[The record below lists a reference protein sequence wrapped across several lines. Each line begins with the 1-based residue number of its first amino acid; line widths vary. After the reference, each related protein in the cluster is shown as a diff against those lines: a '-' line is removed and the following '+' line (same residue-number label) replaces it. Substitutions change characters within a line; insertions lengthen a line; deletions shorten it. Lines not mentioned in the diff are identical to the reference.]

1 MNIENFPTSEAAK
14 RMMGYIT
21 GNGFYDRSYVG
32 KWIFQVM
39 GIEMDE
45 ARRIIEDELPYQAF
59 PETATWGLRYHEEK
73 FGLPIRENLNP
84 EERRKLILDRRDT
97 KAPITPW
104 RLEKMV
110 NSVLGCDVKVVDIH
124 EPDNKIT
131 HPNTFVVYLEGEGE
145 FSLQKGIDKIND
157 AMQSHTS
164 YELHVRLAVF
174 VLVEDIL
181 FNRMTVRLP
190 ITWWGATW
198 DGEYPFD
205 GSIYFN
211 ARQPPY
217 FFMTVPLEVPNIIKI
232 DNLRISHRVTK
243 ISEYGDLLMKIVH
256 RIPIT
261 WWGATWDGEY
271 PFDGSIYFN
280 ARQPPYFFMTVPLE
294 VPNIIK
300 IDNLRISHRVTKISE
315 YGDLLMKIVHRIPI
329 TWWGASFDGRY
340 LFDGEAL
347 LNAVRP
353 PDFRTVTYHFDTD
366 HAEEVL
372 FEYAKISAV
381 EIKNENKYKVRDVH
395 RASFLWPDYVIT
407 FDGELS
413 FDGKDTFSQDSP
425 PKVIAITH
433 RMDAEIGEDFGV
445 SLYVPS
451 KASLFDGVF
460 SFDGTNDFNSGR
472 EDL

>member
-73 FGLPIRENLNP
+73 FGLPIRENLSP

-131 HPNTFVVYLEGEGE
+131 HPNTFVVYLEGEGA

-157 AMQSHTS
+157 AKQSHTS

-174 VLVEDIL
+174 VLVENIL

-198 DGEYPFD
+198 DGEYLFD

-211 ARQPPY
+211 ARQPP
-217 FFMTVPLEVPNIIKI
+217 FFRMAIPFEIPNTIKVE
-232 DNLRISHRVTK
+232 NLRIVHRVVK
-243 ISEYGDLLMKIVH
+243 ISDYGDLLVKM
-256 RIPIT
+256 
-261 WWGATWDGEY
+261 
-271 PFDGSIYFN
+271 
-280 ARQPPYFFMTVPLE
+280 
-294 VPNIIK
+294 
-300 IDNLRISHRVTKISE
+300 
-315 YGDLLMKIVHRIPI
+315 VHRIPI

-353 PDFRTVTYHFDTD
+353 PDFRAVTYNLDAD
-366 HAEEVL
+366 HAEGVL
-372 FEYAKISAV
+372 FEHTKISAV
-381 EIKNENKYKVRDVH
+381 EIKNENECKIRDVH
-395 RASFLWPDYVIT
+395 RASFLWTDYVIT

-413 FDGKDTFSQDSP
+413 FDGDETFSQESP
-425 PKVIAITH
+425 PKIVSITH
-433 RMDAEIGEDFGV
+433 RMDAENVEDFGV
-445 SLYVPS
+445 VLYIPS
-451 KASLFDGVF
+451 KAAHFNGALN
-460 SFDGTNDFNSGR
+460 FDGTNDFNSGR

>member
-73 FGLPIRENLNP
+73 FGLPIRENLSP

-97 KAPITPW
+97 KAPIIPW
-104 RLEKMV
+104 RLEKMM

-131 HPNTFVVYLEGEGE
+131 HPNTFVVYLEGEGA

-157 AMQSHTS
+157 AKQSHTS

-174 VLVEDIL
+174 VLVENIL

-198 DGEYPFD
+198 DGEHLFD

-211 ARQPPY
+211 ARQPP
-217 FFMTVPLEVPNIIKI
+217 FFRMAVPFEIPNIIKVE
-232 DNLRISHRVTK
+232 NLRIVHRVVK
-243 ISEYGDLLMKIVH
+243 ISDYGDLLVKM
-256 RIPIT
+256 
-261 WWGATWDGEY
+261 
-271 PFDGSIYFN
+271 
-280 ARQPPYFFMTVPLE
+280 
-294 VPNIIK
+294 
-300 IDNLRISHRVTKISE
+300 
-315 YGDLLMKIVHRIPI
+315 VHRIPI

-353 PDFRTVTYHFDTD
+353 PDFRAVTYNLDAD
-366 HAEEVL
+366 HAEGVL
-372 FEYAKISAV
+372 FEHTKISAV
-381 EIKNENKYKVRDVH
+381 EIKNENECKIRDVH
-395 RASFLWPDYVIT
+395 RASFLWTDYVIT

-413 FDGKDTFSQDSP
+413 FDGDETFSQESP
-425 PKVIAITH
+425 PKIVSITH
-433 RMDAEIGEDFGV
+433 RMDAENVEDFGV
-445 SLYVPS
+445 VLYIPS
-451 KASLFDGVF
+451 KAARFNGVLN
-460 SFDGTNDFNSGR
+460 FDGTNNFNSGR

>member
-73 FGLPIRENLNP
+73 FGLPIRENLSP

-157 AMQSHTS
+157 AKQSHTS

-198 DGEYPFD
+198 DGEHLFD

-211 ARQPPY
+211 ARQPP
-217 FFMTVPLEVPNIIKI
+217 FFRMAVPFEIPNIIKVE
-232 DNLRISHRVTK
+232 NLRIVHRVVK
-243 ISEYGDLLMKIVH
+243 ISDYGDLLVKM
-256 RIPIT
+256 
-261 WWGATWDGEY
+261 
-271 PFDGSIYFN
+271 
-280 ARQPPYFFMTVPLE
+280 
-294 VPNIIK
+294 
-300 IDNLRISHRVTKISE
+300 
-315 YGDLLMKIVHRIPI
+315 VHRIPI

-353 PDFRTVTYHFDTD
+353 PDFRAVTYNLDAD
-366 HAEEVL
+366 HAEGVL
-372 FEYAKISAV
+372 FEHTKISAV
-381 EIKNENKYKVRDVH
+381 EIKNENECKIRDVH
-395 RASFLWPDYVIT
+395 RASFLWTDYVIT

-413 FDGKDTFSQDSP
+413 FDGDETFSQESP
-425 PKVIAITH
+425 PKIVSITH
-433 RMDAEIGEDFGV
+433 RMDAENVEDFGV
-445 SLYVPS
+445 VLYIPS
-451 KASLFDGVF
+451 KAARFNGVLN
-460 SFDGTNDFNSGR
+460 FDGTNNFNSGR

>member
-73 FGLPIRENLNP
+73 FGLPIRENLSP

-104 RLEKMV
+104 RLEKMM

-131 HPNTFVVYLEGEGE
+131 HPNTFVVYLEGEGA

-157 AMQSHTS
+157 AKQSHTS

-174 VLVEDIL
+174 VLVENIL

-198 DGEYPFD
+198 DGEHLFD

-211 ARQPPY
+211 ARQPP
-217 FFMTVPLEVPNIIKI
+217 FFRMAVPFEIPNIIKVE
-232 DNLRISHRVTK
+232 NLRIVHRVVK
-243 ISEYGDLLMKIVH
+243 ISDYGDLLVKM
-256 RIPIT
+256 
-261 WWGATWDGEY
+261 
-271 PFDGSIYFN
+271 
-280 ARQPPYFFMTVPLE
+280 
-294 VPNIIK
+294 
-300 IDNLRISHRVTKISE
+300 
-315 YGDLLMKIVHRIPI
+315 VHRIPI

-353 PDFRTVTYHFDTD
+353 PDFRAVTYNLDAD
-366 HAEEVL
+366 HAEGVL
-372 FEYAKISAV
+372 FEHTKISAV
-381 EIKNENKYKVRDVH
+381 EIKNENECKIRDVH
-395 RASFLWPDYVIT
+395 RASFLWTDYVIT

-413 FDGKDTFSQDSP
+413 FDGDETFSQESP
-425 PKVIAITH
+425 PKIVSITH

>member
-73 FGLPIRENLNP
+73 FGLPIRENLSP

-104 RLEKMV
+104 RLEKMM

-131 HPNTFVVYLEGEGE
+131 HPNTFVVYLEGEGA

-157 AMQSHTS
+157 AKQSHTS

-174 VLVEDIL
+174 VLVENIL

-198 DGEYPFD
+198 DGEYLFD

-211 ARQPPY
+211 ARQPP
-217 FFMTVPLEVPNIIKI
+217 FFRMAIPFEIPNIIKVE
-232 DNLRISHRVTK
+232 NLRIVHRVVK
-243 ISEYGDLLMKIVH
+243 ISDYGDLLVKM
-256 RIPIT
+256 
-261 WWGATWDGEY
+261 
-271 PFDGSIYFN
+271 
-280 ARQPPYFFMTVPLE
+280 
-294 VPNIIK
+294 
-300 IDNLRISHRVTKISE
+300 
-315 YGDLLMKIVHRIPI
+315 VHRIPI

-353 PDFRTVTYHFDTD
+353 PDFRAVTYNLDAD
-366 HAEEVL
+366 HAEGVL
-372 FEYAKISAV
+372 FEHTKISTV
-381 EIKNENKYKVRDVH
+381 EIKNENECKIRDVH
-395 RASFLWPDYVIT
+395 RASFLWTDYVIT

-413 FDGKDTFSQDSP
+413 FDGDETFSQESP
-425 PKVIAITH
+425 PKIVSITH
-433 RMDAEIGEDFGV
+433 RMDAENVEDFGV
-445 SLYVPS
+445 VLYIPS
-451 KASLFDGVF
+451 KAARFNGVLN
-460 SFDGTNDFNSGR
+460 FDGTNDFNSGR

>member
-73 FGLPIRENLNP
+73 FGLPIRENLSP

-157 AMQSHTS
+157 AKQSHTS

-174 VLVEDIL
+174 VMVENIL
-181 FNRMTVRLP
+181 FNQMTVRLP

-211 ARQPPY
+211 ARQPP
-217 FFMTVPLEVPNIIKI
+217 FFRMAIPFEIPNVIKVE
-232 DNLRISHRVTK
+232 NLWIVHRVVK
-243 ISEYGDLLMKIVH
+243 ISDYGDLLVKM
-256 RIPIT
+256 
-261 WWGATWDGEY
+261 
-271 PFDGSIYFN
+271 
-280 ARQPPYFFMTVPLE
+280 
-294 VPNIIK
+294 
-300 IDNLRISHRVTKISE
+300 
-315 YGDLLMKIVHRIPI
+315 VHRIPI

-353 PDFRTVTYHFDTD
+353 PDFRAVTYNLDAD
-366 HAEEVL
+366 HAEGVL
-372 FEYAKISAV
+372 FEHTKISAV
-381 EIKNENKYKVRDVH
+381 EIKNENECKIRDVH
-395 RASFLWPDYVIT
+395 RASFLWTDYVIT

-413 FDGKDTFSQDSP
+413 FDGDETFSQESP
-425 PKVIAITH
+425 PKIVSITH
-433 RMDAEIGEDFGV
+433 RMDAENVEDFGV
-445 SLYVPS
+445 VLYIPS
-451 KASLFDGVF
+451 KAAHFNGALN
-460 SFDGTNDFNSGR
+460 FDGTNDFNSGR

>member
-73 FGLPIRENLNP
+73 FGLPIRENLSP

-131 HPNTFVVYLEGEGE
+131 HPNTFVVYLEGEGA

-157 AMQSHTS
+157 AKQSHTS

-174 VLVEDIL
+174 VLVENIL

-198 DGEYPFD
+198 DGEYLFD
-205 GSIYFN
+205 GSIYCN
-211 ARQPPY
+211 ARQPP
-217 FFMTVPLEVPNIIKI
+217 FFRMAIPFEIPNIIKVE
-232 DNLRISHRVTK
+232 NLRIVHRVVK
-243 ISEYGDLLMKIVH
+243 ISDYGDLLVKM
-256 RIPIT
+256 
-261 WWGATWDGEY
+261 
-271 PFDGSIYFN
+271 
-280 ARQPPYFFMTVPLE
+280 
-294 VPNIIK
+294 
-300 IDNLRISHRVTKISE
+300 
-315 YGDLLMKIVHRIPI
+315 VHRIPI

-340 LFDGEAL
+340 LFNGEAL

-353 PDFRTVTYHFDTD
+353 PDFRAVTYNLDAD
-366 HAEEVL
+366 HAEGVL
-372 FEYAKISAV
+372 FEHTKISAV
-381 EIKNENKYKVRDVH
+381 EIKNENECKIRDVH
-395 RASFLWPDYVIT
+395 RASFLWTDYVIT

-413 FDGKDTFSQDSP
+413 FDGDETFSQESP
-425 PKVIAITH
+425 PKIVSITH
-433 RMDAEIGEDFGV
+433 RMDAENVEDFGV
-445 SLYVPS
+445 VLYIPS
-451 KASLFDGVF
+451 KAARFNGVLN
-460 SFDGTNDFNSGR
+460 FDGTNDFNSGR

>member
-73 FGLPIRENLNP
+73 FGLPIRENLSP

-157 AMQSHTS
+157 AKQSHTS

-232 DNLRISHRVTK
+232 DNLR
-243 ISEYGDLLMKIVH
+243 M
-256 RIPIT
+256 
-261 WWGATWDGEY
+261 
-271 PFDGSIYFN
+271 
-280 ARQPPYFFMTVPLE
+280 
-294 VPNIIK
+294 
-300 IDNLRISHRVTKISE
+300 SHRVTKISE

>member
-73 FGLPIRENLNP
+73 FGLPIRENLSP

-104 RLEKMV
+104 RLEKMM

-131 HPNTFVVYLEGEGE
+131 HPNTFVVYLEGEGA

-157 AMQSHTS
+157 AKQSHTS

-174 VLVEDIL
+174 VLVENIL

-190 ITWWGATW
+190 ITWWGAKW
-198 DGEYPFD
+198 DGEHLFD

-211 ARQPPY
+211 ARQPP
-217 FFMTVPLEVPNIIKI
+217 FFRMAVPFEIPNIIKVE
-232 DNLRISHRVTK
+232 NLRIVHRVVK
-243 ISEYGDLLMKIVH
+243 ISDYGDLLVKM
-256 RIPIT
+256 
-261 WWGATWDGEY
+261 
-271 PFDGSIYFN
+271 
-280 ARQPPYFFMTVPLE
+280 
-294 VPNIIK
+294 
-300 IDNLRISHRVTKISE
+300 
-315 YGDLLMKIVHRIPI
+315 VHRIPI

-353 PDFRTVTYHFDTD
+353 PDFRAVTYNLDAD
-366 HAEEVL
+366 HAEGVL
-372 FEYAKISAV
+372 FEHTKISAV
-381 EIKNENKYKVRDVH
+381 EIKNENECKIRDVH
-395 RASFLWPDYVIT
+395 RASFLWTDYVIT

-413 FDGKDTFSQDSP
+413 FDGDETFSQESP
-425 PKVIAITH
+425 PKIVSITH
-433 RMDAEIGEDFGV
+433 RMDAENVEDFGV
-445 SLYVPS
+445 VLYIPS
-451 KASLFDGVF
+451 KAARFNGVLN
-460 SFDGTNDFNSGR
+460 FDGTNNFNSGR

>member
-73 FGLPIRENLNP
+73 FGLPIRDNLSV
-84 EERRKLILDRRDT
+84 EERRRLILERRDT
-97 KAPITPW
+97 KAPISPW
-104 RLEKMV
+104 RMEKIV
-110 NSVLGCDVKVVDIH
+110 NGVLGCDVKVVDIH
-124 EPDNKIT
+124 EPRNKIS
-131 HPNTFVVYLEGEGE
+131 HPNTFVVYLEGEGA

-157 AMQSHTS
+157 AKQSHTS

-174 VLVEDIL
+174 VLVENIL

-198 DGEYPFD
+198 DGEYLFD
-205 GSIYFN
+205 ESIYFN

-217 FFMTVPLEVPNIIKI
+217 FYMTVPFQVLNVIKI
-232 DNLRISHRVTK
+232 ENLRISHRVPK
-243 ISEYGDLLMKIVH
+243 ISEYGDLLVKM
-256 RIPIT
+256 
-261 WWGATWDGEY
+261 
-271 PFDGSIYFN
+271 
-280 ARQPPYFFMTVPLE
+280 
-294 VPNIIK
+294 
-300 IDNLRISHRVTKISE
+300 
-315 YGDLLMKIVHRIPI
+315 VHRIPI

-340 LFDGEAL
+340 HFDGETL

-353 PDFRTVTYHFDTD
+353 PDFRTVTYNLDAD
-366 HAEEVL
+366 HAESVL
-372 FEYAKISAV
+372 FEHAKISSV
-381 EIKNENKYKVRDVH
+381 EIENENECKIRDVH
-395 RASFLWPDYVIT
+395 RASFLWTDYVIT

-413 FDGKDTFSQDSP
+413 FDGNETFSQESP
-425 PKVIAITH
+425 PKIASIAH
-433 RMDAEIGEDFGV
+433 RMHAENVEDFGV
-445 SLYVPS
+445 VLYIPS
-451 KASLFDGVF
+451 KAANFNGALN
-460 SFDGTNDFNSGR
+460 FDGTNDFNSGR

>member
-73 FGLPIRENLNP
+73 FGLPIRENLSP

-104 RLEKMV
+104 RLEKMM

-131 HPNTFVVYLEGEGE
+131 HPNTFVVYLEGEGA

-157 AMQSHTS
+157 AKQSHTS

-174 VLVEDIL
+174 VLVENIL

-198 DGEYPFD
+198 DGEYLFD

-211 ARQPPY
+211 ARQPP
-217 FFMTVPLEVPNIIKI
+217 FFRMAVPFEIPNIIKVE
-232 DNLRISHRVTK
+232 NLRIVHRVVK
-243 ISEYGDLLMKIVH
+243 ISDYGDLLVKM
-256 RIPIT
+256 
-261 WWGATWDGEY
+261 
-271 PFDGSIYFN
+271 
-280 ARQPPYFFMTVPLE
+280 
-294 VPNIIK
+294 
-300 IDNLRISHRVTKISE
+300 
-315 YGDLLMKIVHRIPI
+315 VHRIPI

-353 PDFRTVTYHFDTD
+353 PDFRAVTYNLDAD
-366 HAEEVL
+366 HAEGVL
-372 FEYAKISAV
+372 FEHTKISAV
-381 EIKNENKYKVRDVH
+381 EIKNENECKIRDVH
-395 RASFLWPDYVIT
+395 RASFLWTDYVIT

-413 FDGKDTFSQDSP
+413 FDGDETFSQESP
-425 PKVIAITH
+425 PKIVSITH
-433 RMDAEIGEDFGV
+433 RMDAENVEDFGV
-445 SLYVPS
+445 VLYIPS
-451 KASLFDGVF
+451 KAARFNGVLN
-460 SFDGTNDFNSGR
+460 FDGTNNFNSGR

>member
-45 ARRIIEDELPYQAF
+45 TRRIIEDELPYQAF

-73 FGLPIRENLNP
+73 FGLPIRENLSP

-131 HPNTFVVYLEGEGE
+131 HPNTFVVYLEGEGA

-157 AMQSHTS
+157 AKQSHTS

-174 VLVEDIL
+174 VLVENIL

-198 DGEYPFD
+198 DGEYLFD

-211 ARQPPY
+211 ARQPP
-217 FFMTVPLEVPNIIKI
+217 FFRMAIPFEIPNIIKVE
-232 DNLRISHRVTK
+232 NLRIVHRVVK
-243 ISEYGDLLMKIVH
+243 ISDYGDLLVKM
-256 RIPIT
+256 
-261 WWGATWDGEY
+261 
-271 PFDGSIYFN
+271 
-280 ARQPPYFFMTVPLE
+280 
-294 VPNIIK
+294 
-300 IDNLRISHRVTKISE
+300 
-315 YGDLLMKIVHRIPI
+315 VHRIPI

-353 PDFRTVTYHFDTD
+353 PDFRAVTYNLDAD
-366 HAEEVL
+366 HAEGVL
-372 FEYAKISAV
+372 FEHTKISAV
-381 EIKNENKYKVRDVH
+381 EIKNENECKIRDVH
-395 RASFLWPDYVIT
+395 RASFLWTDYVIT

-413 FDGKDTFSQDSP
+413 FDGDETFLQESP
-425 PKVIAITH
+425 PKIVSITH
-433 RMDAEIGEDFGV
+433 RMDAENVEDFSV
-445 SLYVPS
+445 VLYIPS
-451 KASLFDGVF
+451 KAARFNGVLN
-460 SFDGTNDFNSGR
+460 FDGTNDFNSGR

>member
-73 FGLPIRENLNP
+73 FGLPIRENLSP

-104 RLEKMV
+104 RLEKMM
-110 NSVLGCDVKVVDIH
+110 NSVLGCHVKVVDIH

-131 HPNTFVVYLEGEGE
+131 HPNTFVVYLEGEGA

-157 AMQSHTS
+157 AKQSHTS

-174 VLVEDIL
+174 VLVENIL

-198 DGEYPFD
+198 DGEYLFD

-211 ARQPPY
+211 ARQPP
-217 FFMTVPLEVPNIIKI
+217 FFRMAIPFEIPNIIKVE
-232 DNLRISHRVTK
+232 NLRIVHRVVK
-243 ISEYGDLLMKIVH
+243 ISDYGDLLVKM
-256 RIPIT
+256 
-261 WWGATWDGEY
+261 
-271 PFDGSIYFN
+271 
-280 ARQPPYFFMTVPLE
+280 
-294 VPNIIK
+294 
-300 IDNLRISHRVTKISE
+300 
-315 YGDLLMKIVHRIPI
+315 VHRIPI

-353 PDFRTVTYHFDTD
+353 PDFRAVTYNLDAD
-366 HAEEVL
+366 HAEGVL
-372 FEYAKISAV
+372 FEHTKISAV
-381 EIKNENKYKVRDVH
+381 EIKNENECKIRDVH
-395 RASFLWPDYVIT
+395 RASFLWTDYVIT

-413 FDGKDTFSQDSP
+413 FDGDETFSQESP
-425 PKVIAITH
+425 PKIVSITH
-433 RMDAEIGEDFGV
+433 RMDAENVEDFGV
-445 SLYVPS
+445 VLYIPS
-451 KASLFDGVF
+451 KAARFNGVLN
-460 SFDGTNDFNSGR
+460 FDGTNNFNSGR

>member
-73 FGLPIRENLNP
+73 FGLPIRENLSP

-131 HPNTFVVYLEGEGE
+131 HPNTFVVYLEGEGA

-157 AMQSHTS
+157 AKQSHTS

-174 VLVEDIL
+174 VLVENIL

-190 ITWWGATW
+190 ITWWGATC
-198 DGEYPFD
+198 DGEYLFD

-211 ARQPPY
+211 ARQPP
-217 FFMTVPLEVPNIIKI
+217 FFRMAIPFEIPNIIKVE
-232 DNLRISHRVTK
+232 NLRIVHRVVK
-243 ISEYGDLLMKIVH
+243 ISDYGDLLVKM
-256 RIPIT
+256 
-261 WWGATWDGEY
+261 
-271 PFDGSIYFN
+271 
-280 ARQPPYFFMTVPLE
+280 
-294 VPNIIK
+294 
-300 IDNLRISHRVTKISE
+300 
-315 YGDLLMKIVHRIPI
+315 VHRIPI

-353 PDFRTVTYHFDTD
+353 PDFRAVTYNLDAD
-366 HAEEVL
+366 HAEGVL
-372 FEYAKISAV
+372 FEHTKISAV
-381 EIKNENKYKVRDVH
+381 EIKNENECKIRDVH
-395 RASFLWPDYVIT
+395 RASFLWTDYVIT

-413 FDGKDTFSQDSP
+413 FDGDETFSQESP
-425 PKVIAITH
+425 PKIVSITH
-433 RMDAEIGEDFGV
+433 RMDAENVEDFGV
-445 SLYVPS
+445 VLYIPS
-451 KASLFDGVF
+451 KAARFNGVLN
-460 SFDGTNDFNSGR
+460 FDGTNDFNSGR

>member
-73 FGLPIRENLNP
+73 FGLPIRENLSP

-104 RLEKMV
+104 RLEKMM

-131 HPNTFVVYLEGEGE
+131 HPNTFVVYLEGEGA

-157 AMQSHTS
+157 AKQSHTS

-174 VLVEDIL
+174 VLVENIL
-181 FNRMTVRLP
+181 FNRMTVRL
-190 ITWWGATW
+190 
-198 DGEYPFD
+198 
-205 GSIYFN
+205 
-211 ARQPPY
+211 Q
-217 FFMTVPLEVPNIIKI
+217 
-232 DNLRISHRVTK
+232 
-243 ISEYGDLLMKIVH
+243 
-256 RIPIT
+256 
-261 WWGATWDGEY
+261 
-271 PFDGSIYFN
+271 
-280 ARQPPYFFMTVPLE
+280 
-294 VPNIIK
+294 
-300 IDNLRISHRVTKISE
+300 
-315 YGDLLMKIVHRIPI
+315 I

-353 PDFRTVTYHFDTD
+353 PDFRAVTYNLDAD
-366 HAEEVL
+366 HAEGVL
-372 FEYAKISAV
+372 FEHTKISAV
-381 EIKNENKYKVRDVH
+381 EIKNENECKIRDVH
-395 RASFLWPDYVIT
+395 RASFLWTDYVIT

-413 FDGKDTFSQDSP
+413 FDGDETFSQESP
-425 PKVIAITH
+425 PKIVSITH
-433 RMDAEIGEDFGV
+433 RMDAENVEDFGV
-445 SLYVPS
+445 VLYIPS
-451 KASLFDGVF
+451 KAARFNGVLN
-460 SFDGTNDFNSGR
+460 FDGTNNFNSGR

>member
-73 FGLPIRENLNP
+73 FGLPIRENLSP

-131 HPNTFVVYLEGEGE
+131 HPNTFVVYLEGEGA

-157 AMQSHTS
+157 AKQSHTS

-174 VLVEDIL
+174 VLVENIL

-198 DGEYPFD
+198 DGEYLFD

-211 ARQPPY
+211 ARQPP
-217 FFMTVPLEVPNIIKI
+217 FFRMAIPFGIPNIIKVE
-232 DNLRISHRVTK
+232 NLRIVHRVVK
-243 ISEYGDLLMKIVH
+243 ISDYGDLLVKM
-256 RIPIT
+256 
-261 WWGATWDGEY
+261 
-271 PFDGSIYFN
+271 
-280 ARQPPYFFMTVPLE
+280 
-294 VPNIIK
+294 
-300 IDNLRISHRVTKISE
+300 
-315 YGDLLMKIVHRIPI
+315 VHRIPI

-353 PDFRTVTYHFDTD
+353 PDFRAVTYNLDAD
-366 HAEEVL
+366 HAEGVL
-372 FEYAKISAV
+372 FEHTKISAV
-381 EIKNENKYKVRDVH
+381 EIKNENECKIRDVH
-395 RASFLWPDYVIT
+395 RASFLWTDYVIT

-413 FDGKDTFSQDSP
+413 FDGDETFSQESP
-425 PKVIAITH
+425 PKIVSITH
-433 RMDAEIGEDFGV
+433 RMDAENVEDFGV
-445 SLYVPS
+445 VLYIPS
-451 KASLFDGVF
+451 KAARFNGVLN
-460 SFDGTNDFNSGR
+460 FDGTNDFNSGR

>member
-73 FGLPIRENLNP
+73 FGLPIRENLSP

-104 RLEKMV
+104 RLEKMM

-131 HPNTFVVYLEGEGE
+131 HPNTFVVYLEGEGA

-157 AMQSHTS
+157 AKQSHTS

-174 VLVEDIL
+174 VLVENIL

-198 DGEYPFD
+198 DGEHLFD

-211 ARQPPY
+211 ARQPP
-217 FFMTVPLEVPNIIKI
+217 FFRMAVPFEIPNIIKVE
-232 DNLRISHRVTK
+232 NLRIVHRVVK
-243 ISEYGDLLMKIVH
+243 ISDYGDLLVKM
-256 RIPIT
+256 
-261 WWGATWDGEY
+261 
-271 PFDGSIYFN
+271 
-280 ARQPPYFFMTVPLE
+280 
-294 VPNIIK
+294 
-300 IDNLRISHRVTKISE
+300 
-315 YGDLLMKIVHRIPI
+315 VHRIPI

-353 PDFRTVTYHFDTD
+353 PDFRAVTYNLDAD
-366 HAEEVL
+366 HAEGVL
-372 FEYAKISAV
+372 FEHTKISAV
-381 EIKNENKYKVRDVH
+381 EIKNENECKIRDVH
-395 RASFLWPDYVIT
+395 RASFLWTDYVIT

-413 FDGKDTFSQDSP
+413 FDGDETFSQESP
-425 PKVIAITH
+425 PKMVSITH
-433 RMDAEIGEDFGV
+433 RMDAENVEDFGV
-445 SLYVPS
+445 VLYIPS
-451 KASLFDGVF
+451 KAARFNGVLN
-460 SFDGTNDFNSGR
+460 FDGTNNLNSGR

>member
-73 FGLPIRENLNP
+73 FGLPIRENLSP

-131 HPNTFVVYLEGEGE
+131 HPNTFVVYLEGEGA

-157 AMQSHTS
+157 AKQSHTS

-174 VLVEDIL
+174 VLVENIL

-198 DGEYPFD
+198 DGEYLFD

-211 ARQPPY
+211 ARQPP
-217 FFMTVPLEVPNIIKI
+217 FFRMAIPFEIPNIIKVE
-232 DNLRISHRVTK
+232 NLRIVHRVVK
-243 ISEYGDLLMKIVH
+243 ISDYGDLLVKM
-256 RIPIT
+256 
-261 WWGATWDGEY
+261 
-271 PFDGSIYFN
+271 
-280 ARQPPYFFMTVPLE
+280 
-294 VPNIIK
+294 
-300 IDNLRISHRVTKISE
+300 
-315 YGDLLMKIVHRIPI
+315 VHRIPI

-353 PDFRTVTYHFDTD
+353 PDFRTVTYNLDAD
-366 HAEEVL
+366 HAEGVL
-372 FEYAKISAV
+372 FEHTKISTV
-381 EIKNENKYKVRDVH
+381 EIKNENECKIRDVH
-395 RASFLWPDYVIT
+395 RASFLWTDYVIT

-413 FDGKDTFSQDSP
+413 FDGDETFSQESP
-425 PKVIAITH
+425 PKIVSITH
-433 RMDAEIGEDFGV
+433 RMDAENVEDFGV
-445 SLYVPS
+445 VLYIPS
-451 KASLFDGVF
+451 KAARFNGVLN
-460 SFDGTNDFNSGR
+460 FDGTNDFNSGR

>member
-1 MNIENFPTSEAAK
+1 MNIEIFPTSEAAK

-73 FGLPIRENLNP
+73 FGLPIRENLSP

-104 RLEKMV
+104 RLEKMM

-131 HPNTFVVYLEGEGE
+131 HPNTFVVYLEGEGA

-157 AMQSHTS
+157 AKQSHTS

-174 VLVEDIL
+174 VLVENIL

-198 DGEYPFD
+198 DGEHLFD

-211 ARQPPY
+211 ARQPP
-217 FFMTVPLEVPNIIKI
+217 FFRMAVPFEIPNIIKVE
-232 DNLRISHRVTK
+232 NLRIVHRVVK
-243 ISEYGDLLMKIVH
+243 ISDYGDLLVKM
-256 RIPIT
+256 
-261 WWGATWDGEY
+261 
-271 PFDGSIYFN
+271 
-280 ARQPPYFFMTVPLE
+280 
-294 VPNIIK
+294 
-300 IDNLRISHRVTKISE
+300 
-315 YGDLLMKIVHRIPI
+315 VHRIPI

-353 PDFRTVTYHFDTD
+353 PDFRAVTYNLDAD
-366 HAEEVL
+366 HAEGVL
-372 FEYAKISAV
+372 FEHTKISAV
-381 EIKNENKYKVRDVH
+381 EIKNENECKIRDVH
-395 RASFLWPDYVIT
+395 RASFLWTDYVIT

-413 FDGKDTFSQDSP
+413 FDGDETFSQESP
-425 PKVIAITH
+425 PKIVSITH
-433 RMDAEIGEDFGV
+433 RMDAENVEDFGV
-445 SLYVPS
+445 VLYIPS
-451 KASLFDGVF
+451 KAARFNGVLN
-460 SFDGTNDFNSGR
+460 FDGTNNFNSGR

>member
-1 MNIENFPTSEAAK
+1 
-14 RMMGYIT
+14 
-21 GNGFYDRSYVG
+21 
-32 KWIFQVM
+32 
-39 GIEMDE
+39 
-45 ARRIIEDELPYQAF
+45 
-59 PETATWGLRYHEEK
+59 
-73 FGLPIRENLNP
+73 
-84 EERRKLILDRRDT
+84 
-97 KAPITPW
+97 
-104 RLEKMV
+104 
-110 NSVLGCDVKVVDIH
+110 
-124 EPDNKIT
+124 
-131 HPNTFVVYLEGEGE
+131 
-145 FSLQKGIDKIND
+145 
-157 AMQSHTS
+157 
-164 YELHVRLAVF
+164 
-174 VLVEDIL
+174 
-181 FNRMTVRLP
+181 MTVRLP

-232 DNLRISHRVTK
+232 DNLR
-243 ISEYGDLLMKIVH
+243 M
-256 RIPIT
+256 
-261 WWGATWDGEY
+261 
-271 PFDGSIYFN
+271 
-280 ARQPPYFFMTVPLE
+280 
-294 VPNIIK
+294 
-300 IDNLRISHRVTKISE
+300 SHRVTKISE

-460 SFDGTNDFNSGR
+460 SFDGTNDFNSRR

>member
-39 GIEMDE
+39 GVEMDE

-73 FGLPIRENLNP
+73 FGLPIRENLSP

-110 NSVLGCDVKVVDIH
+110 NSILGCDVKVVDIH
-124 EPDNKIT
+124 EPDNKIS
-131 HPNTFVVYLEGEGE
+131 HPNTFIVYLEGEGK

-157 AMQSHTS
+157 AKQSHTS

-174 VLVEDIL
+174 VLVENIL
-181 FNRMTVRLP
+181 FNRMTVRMP

-217 FFMTVPLEVPNIIKI
+217 FYMAVPFSIPNIIKI
-232 DNLRISHRVTK
+232 ENLRV
-243 ISEYGDLLMKIVH
+243 
-256 RIPIT
+256 
-261 WWGATWDGEY
+261 
-271 PFDGSIYFN
+271 
-280 ARQPPYFFMTVPLE
+280 
-294 VPNIIK
+294 
-300 IDNLRISHRVTKISE
+300 SHRVTKISE

-353 PDFRTVTYHFDTD
+353 PEFGRVAYNFDSFN
-366 HAEEVL
+366 AEEVL
-372 FEYAKISAV
+372 FGYAEIAAA
-381 EIKNENKYKVRDVH
+381 EIKNENTCKVRDVH

-413 FDGKDTFSQDSP
+413 FDGEETFSQESP
-425 PKVIAITH
+425 PKVTSITH
-433 RMDAEIGEDFGV
+433 RINAEIDEDFGIAI
-445 SLYVPS
+445 YIPS
-451 KASLFDGVF
+451 KAILFNGACAFDGV
-460 SFDGTNDFNSGR
+460 NDFNSGR

>member
-73 FGLPIRENLNP
+73 FGLPIRENLSP

-157 AMQSHTS
+157 AKQSHTS

-174 VLVEDIL
+174 VLVENIL

-198 DGEYPFD
+198 DGEYLFD

-211 ARQPPY
+211 ARQPP
-217 FFMTVPLEVPNIIKI
+217 FFRMAIPFEIPNIIKVE
-232 DNLRISHRVTK
+232 NLRIVHRVVK
-243 ISEYGDLLMKIVH
+243 ISDYGDLLVKM
-256 RIPIT
+256 
-261 WWGATWDGEY
+261 
-271 PFDGSIYFN
+271 
-280 ARQPPYFFMTVPLE
+280 
-294 VPNIIK
+294 
-300 IDNLRISHRVTKISE
+300 
-315 YGDLLMKIVHRIPI
+315 VHRIPI

-353 PDFRTVTYHFDTD
+353 PDFRAVTYNLDAD
-366 HAEEVL
+366 HAEGVL
-372 FEYAKISAV
+372 FEHTKISAV
-381 EIKNENKYKVRDVH
+381 EIKNENECKIRDVH
-395 RASFLWPDYVIT
+395 RASFLWTDYVIT

-413 FDGKDTFSQDSP
+413 FDGDETFSQESP
-425 PKVIAITH
+425 PKIVSITH
-433 RMDAEIGEDFGV
+433 RMDAENVEDFGV
-445 SLYVPS
+445 VLYIPS
-451 KASLFDGVF
+451 KAARFNGVLN
-460 SFDGTNDFNSGR
+460 FDGTNDFNSGR

>member
-45 ARRIIEDELPYQAF
+45 ARRIIENELPYQAF

-73 FGLPIRENLNP
+73 FGLPIRENLSP

-104 RLEKMV
+104 RLEKMM
-110 NSVLGCDVKVVDIH
+110 NSVLGCHVKVVDIH

-131 HPNTFVVYLEGEGE
+131 HPNTFVVYLEGEGA

-157 AMQSHTS
+157 AKQSHTS

-174 VLVEDIL
+174 VLVENIL

-198 DGEYPFD
+198 DGEHLFD

-211 ARQPPY
+211 ARQPP
-217 FFMTVPLEVPNIIKI
+217 FFRMAVPFEIPNIIKVE
-232 DNLRISHRVTK
+232 NLRIVHRVVK
-243 ISEYGDLLMKIVH
+243 ISDYGDLLVKM
-256 RIPIT
+256 
-261 WWGATWDGEY
+261 
-271 PFDGSIYFN
+271 
-280 ARQPPYFFMTVPLE
+280 
-294 VPNIIK
+294 
-300 IDNLRISHRVTKISE
+300 
-315 YGDLLMKIVHRIPI
+315 VHRIPI

-353 PDFRTVTYHFDTD
+353 PDFRAVTYNLDAD
-366 HAEEVL
+366 HAEGVL
-372 FEYAKISAV
+372 FEHTKISAV
-381 EIKNENKYKVRDVH
+381 EIKNENECKIRDVH
-395 RASFLWPDYVIT
+395 RASFLWTDYVIT

-413 FDGKDTFSQDSP
+413 FDGDETFSQESP
-425 PKVIAITH
+425 PKIVSITH
-433 RMDAEIGEDFGV
+433 RMDAENVEDFGV
-445 SLYVPS
+445 VLYIPS
-451 KASLFDGVF
+451 KAARFNGVLN
-460 SFDGTNDFNSGR
+460 FDGTNNFNSGR

>member
-73 FGLPIRENLNP
+73 FGLPIRENLSP

-131 HPNTFVVYLEGEGE
+131 HPNTFVVYLEGEGA

-157 AMQSHTS
+157 AKQSHTS

-174 VLVEDIL
+174 VLVENIL

-198 DGEYPFD
+198 DGEYLFD

-211 ARQPPY
+211 ARQPP
-217 FFMTVPLEVPNIIKI
+217 FFRMAIPFEIPNIIKI
-232 DNLRISHRVTK
+232 ENLRIVHRVVK
-243 ISEYGDLLMKIVH
+243 ISDYGDLLVKM
-256 RIPIT
+256 
-261 WWGATWDGEY
+261 
-271 PFDGSIYFN
+271 
-280 ARQPPYFFMTVPLE
+280 
-294 VPNIIK
+294 
-300 IDNLRISHRVTKISE
+300 
-315 YGDLLMKIVHRIPI
+315 VHRIPI

-353 PDFRTVTYHFDTD
+353 PDFRAVTYNLDAD
-366 HAEEVL
+366 HAEGVL
-372 FEYAKISAV
+372 FEHTKISAV
-381 EIKNENKYKVRDVH
+381 EIKNENECKIRDVH
-395 RASFLWPDYVIT
+395 RASFLWTDYVIT

-413 FDGKDTFSQDSP
+413 FDGDETFSQESP
-425 PKVIAITH
+425 PKIVSITH
-433 RMDAEIGEDFGV
+433 RMDAENVEDFGV
-445 SLYVPS
+445 VLYIPS
-451 KASLFDGVF
+451 KAARFNGVLN
-460 SFDGTNDFNSGR
+460 FDGTNDFNSGR

>member
-73 FGLPIRENLNP
+73 FGLPIRENLSP

-104 RLEKMV
+104 RLEKMM

-131 HPNTFVVYLEGEGE
+131 HPNTFVVYLEGEGA

-157 AMQSHTS
+157 AKQSHTS

-174 VLVEDIL
+174 VLVENII

-198 DGEYPFD
+198 DGEHLFD

-211 ARQPPY
+211 ARQPP
-217 FFMTVPLEVPNIIKI
+217 FFRMAVPFEIPNIIKVE
-232 DNLRISHRVTK
+232 NLRIVHRVVK
-243 ISEYGDLLMKIVH
+243 ISDYGDLLVKM
-256 RIPIT
+256 
-261 WWGATWDGEY
+261 
-271 PFDGSIYFN
+271 
-280 ARQPPYFFMTVPLE
+280 
-294 VPNIIK
+294 
-300 IDNLRISHRVTKISE
+300 
-315 YGDLLMKIVHRIPI
+315 VHRIPI

-353 PDFRTVTYHFDTD
+353 PDFRAVTYNLDAD
-366 HAEEVL
+366 HAEGVL
-372 FEYAKISAV
+372 FEHTKISAV
-381 EIKNENKYKVRDVH
+381 EIKNENECKIRDVH
-395 RASFLWPDYVIT
+395 RASFLWTDYVIT

-413 FDGKDTFSQDSP
+413 FDGDETFSQESP
-425 PKVIAITH
+425 PKIVSITH
-433 RMDAEIGEDFGV
+433 RMDAENVEDFGV
-445 SLYVPS
+445 VLYIPS
-451 KASLFDGVF
+451 KAARFNGVLN
-460 SFDGTNDFNSGR
+460 FDGTNNFNSGR

>member
-73 FGLPIRENLNP
+73 FGLPIRENLSS

-131 HPNTFVVYLEGEGE
+131 HPNTFVVYLEGEGA

-157 AMQSHTS
+157 AKQSHTS

-174 VLVEDIL
+174 VLVENIL

-198 DGEYPFD
+198 DGEYLFD

-211 ARQPPY
+211 ARQPP
-217 FFMTVPLEVPNIIKI
+217 FFRMAIPFEIPNIIKVE
-232 DNLRISHRVTK
+232 NLRIVHRVVK
-243 ISEYGDLLMKIVH
+243 ISDYGDLLVKM
-256 RIPIT
+256 
-261 WWGATWDGEY
+261 
-271 PFDGSIYFN
+271 
-280 ARQPPYFFMTVPLE
+280 
-294 VPNIIK
+294 
-300 IDNLRISHRVTKISE
+300 
-315 YGDLLMKIVHRIPI
+315 VHRIPI

-353 PDFRTVTYHFDTD
+353 PDFRAVTYNLDAD
-366 HAEEVL
+366 HAEGVL
-372 FEYAKISAV
+372 FEHTKISAV
-381 EIKNENKYKVRDVH
+381 EIKNENECKIRDVH
-395 RASFLWPDYVIT
+395 RASFLWTDYVIT

-413 FDGKDTFSQDSP
+413 FDGDETFSQESP
-425 PKVIAITH
+425 PKIVSITH
-433 RMDAEIGEDFGV
+433 RMDAENVEDFGV
-445 SLYVPS
+445 VLYIPS
-451 KASLFDGVF
+451 KAARFNGVLN
-460 SFDGTNDFNSGR
+460 FDGTNDFNSGR

>member
-59 PETATWGLRYHEEK
+59 PETATWGIRYHEEK
-73 FGLPIRENLNP
+73 FGLPIRENLSP

-131 HPNTFVVYLEGEGE
+131 HPNTFVVYLEGEGA

-157 AMQSHTS
+157 AKQSHTS

-174 VLVEDIL
+174 VLVENIL

-198 DGEYPFD
+198 DGEYLFD

-211 ARQPPY
+211 ARQPP
-217 FFMTVPLEVPNIIKI
+217 FFRMAIPFEIPNIIKVE
-232 DNLRISHRVTK
+232 NLRIVHRVVK
-243 ISEYGDLLMKIVH
+243 ISDYGDLLVK
-256 RIPIT
+256 
-261 WWGATWDGEY
+261 
-271 PFDGSIYFN
+271 
-280 ARQPPYFFMTVPLE
+280 
-294 VPNIIK
+294 K
-300 IDNLRISHRVTKISE
+300 
-315 YGDLLMKIVHRIPI
+315 VHRIPI

-353 PDFRTVTYHFDTD
+353 PDFRAVTYNLDAD
-366 HAEEVL
+366 HAEGVL
-372 FEYAKISAV
+372 FEHTKISAV
-381 EIKNENKYKVRDVH
+381 EIKNENECKIRDVH
-395 RASFLWPDYVIT
+395 RASFLWTDYVIT

-413 FDGKDTFSQDSP
+413 FDGDETFSQESP
-425 PKVIAITH
+425 PKIVSITH
-433 RMDAEIGEDFGV
+433 RMDAENVEDFGV
-445 SLYVPS
+445 VLYIPS
-451 KASLFDGVF
+451 KAARFNGVLN
-460 SFDGTNDFNSGR
+460 FDGTNDFNSGR

>member
-73 FGLPIRENLNP
+73 FGLPIRENLSP

-157 AMQSHTS
+157 AKQSHTS

-181 FNRMTVRLP
+181 FNRMTVRL
-190 ITWWGATW
+190 
-198 DGEYPFD
+198 
-205 GSIYFN
+205 
-211 ARQPPY
+211 
-217 FFMTVPLEVPNIIKI
+217 
-232 DNLRISHRVTK
+232 
-243 ISEYGDLLMKIVH
+243 
-256 RIPIT
+256 PIT

-472 EDL
+472 EEL

>member
-73 FGLPIRENLNP
+73 FGLPIRENLSP

-110 NSVLGCDVKVVDIH
+110 NNVLGCDVKVVDIH

-131 HPNTFVVYLEGEGE
+131 HPNTFVVYLEGEGA

-157 AMQSHTS
+157 AKQSHTS

-174 VLVEDIL
+174 VLVENIL

-198 DGEYPFD
+198 DGEYLFD

-211 ARQPPY
+211 ARQPP
-217 FFMTVPLEVPNIIKI
+217 FFRMAIPFEIPNIIKVE
-232 DNLRISHRVTK
+232 NLRIVHRVVK
-243 ISEYGDLLMKIVH
+243 ISDYGDLLVKM
-256 RIPIT
+256 
-261 WWGATWDGEY
+261 
-271 PFDGSIYFN
+271 
-280 ARQPPYFFMTVPLE
+280 
-294 VPNIIK
+294 
-300 IDNLRISHRVTKISE
+300 
-315 YGDLLMKIVHRIPI
+315 VHRIPI

-353 PDFRTVTYHFDTD
+353 PDFRAVTYNLDAD
-366 HAEEVL
+366 HAEGVL
-372 FEYAKISAV
+372 FEHTKISAV
-381 EIKNENKYKVRDVH
+381 EIKNENECKIRDVH
-395 RASFLWPDYVIT
+395 RASFLWTDYVIT

-413 FDGKDTFSQDSP
+413 FDGDETFSQESP
-425 PKVIAITH
+425 PKIVSITH
-433 RMDAEIGEDFGV
+433 RMDAENVEDFGV
-445 SLYVPS
+445 VLYIPS
-451 KASLFDGVF
+451 KAARFNGVLN
-460 SFDGTNDFNSGR
+460 FDGTNDFNSGR

>member
-73 FGLPIRENLNP
+73 FGLPIRENLSP

-131 HPNTFVVYLEGEGE
+131 HPNTFVVYLEGEGA

-157 AMQSHTS
+157 AKQSHTS

-174 VLVEDIL
+174 VLVENIL

-198 DGEYPFD
+198 DGEYLFD

-211 ARQPPY
+211 ARQPP
-217 FFMTVPLEVPNIIKI
+217 FFRMAIPFEIPNIIKVE
-232 DNLRISHRVTK
+232 NLRIVHRVVK
-243 ISEYGDLLMKIVH
+243 ISDYGDLLVKM
-256 RIPIT
+256 
-261 WWGATWDGEY
+261 
-271 PFDGSIYFN
+271 
-280 ARQPPYFFMTVPLE
+280 
-294 VPNIIK
+294 
-300 IDNLRISHRVTKISE
+300 
-315 YGDLLMKIVHRIPI
+315 VHRIPI

-353 PDFRTVTYHFDTD
+353 PDFRAVTYNLDAD
-366 HAEEVL
+366 HAEGVL
-372 FEYAKISAV
+372 FEHTKISTV
-381 EIKNENKYKVRDVH
+381 EIKNENECKIRDVH
-395 RASFLWPDYVIT
+395 RASFLWTDYVIT

-413 FDGKDTFSQDSP
+413 FDGDETFSQESP
-425 PKVIAITH
+425 PKIVSITH
-433 RMDAEIGEDFGV
+433 RMDAENVEDFGV
-445 SLYVPS
+445 VLYIPS
-451 KASLFDGVF
+451 KAARFNGVLN
-460 SFDGTNDFNSGR
+460 FDGTNDFNLGR

>member
-73 FGLPIRENLNP
+73 FGLPIRENLSP

-124 EPDNKIT
+124 EPDNKIS
-131 HPNTFVVYLEGEGE
+131 HPNTFIVYLEGEGE

-157 AMQSHTS
+157 AKQSHTS

-174 VLVEDIL
+174 VLVENIL

-198 DGEYPFD
+198 DGEYLFD

-211 ARQPPY
+211 ARQPP
-217 FFMTVPLEVPNIIKI
+217 FFRMAIPFEIPNIIKI
-232 DNLRISHRVTK
+232 ENLRIVHRVVK
-243 ISEYGDLLMKIVH
+243 ISDYGDLLVKM
-256 RIPIT
+256 
-261 WWGATWDGEY
+261 
-271 PFDGSIYFN
+271 
-280 ARQPPYFFMTVPLE
+280 
-294 VPNIIK
+294 
-300 IDNLRISHRVTKISE
+300 
-315 YGDLLMKIVHRIPI
+315 VHRIPI

-353 PDFRTVTYHFDTD
+353 PDFRAVTYNLDAD
-366 HAEEVL
+366 HAEGVL
-372 FEYAKISAV
+372 FEHTKISAV
-381 EIKNENKYKVRDVH
+381 EIKNENECKIRDVH
-395 RASFLWPDYVIT
+395 RASFLWTDYVIT

-413 FDGKDTFSQDSP
+413 FDGDETFSQESP
-425 PKVIAITH
+425 PKIVSITH
-433 RMDAEIGEDFGV
+433 RMDAENVEDFGV
-445 SLYVPS
+445 VLYIPS
-451 KASLFDGVF
+451 KAARFNGVLN
-460 SFDGTNDFNSGR
+460 FDGTNDFNSGR

>member
-73 FGLPIRENLNP
+73 FGLPIRENLSP

-104 RLEKMV
+104 RLEKMM

-131 HPNTFVVYLEGEGE
+131 HPNTFVVYLEGEGA

-157 AMQSHTS
+157 AKQSHTS

-174 VLVEDIL
+174 VLVENII

-190 ITWWGATW
+190 ITWWGAAW
-198 DGEYPFD
+198 DGEHLFD

-211 ARQPPY
+211 ARQPP
-217 FFMTVPLEVPNIIKI
+217 FFRMAVPFEIPNIIKVE
-232 DNLRISHRVTK
+232 NLRIVHRVVK
-243 ISEYGDLLMKIVH
+243 ISDYGDLLVKM
-256 RIPIT
+256 
-261 WWGATWDGEY
+261 
-271 PFDGSIYFN
+271 
-280 ARQPPYFFMTVPLE
+280 
-294 VPNIIK
+294 
-300 IDNLRISHRVTKISE
+300 
-315 YGDLLMKIVHRIPI
+315 VHRIPI

-353 PDFRTVTYHFDTD
+353 PDFRAVTYNLDAD
-366 HAEEVL
+366 HAEGVL
-372 FEYAKISAV
+372 FEHTKISAV
-381 EIKNENKYKVRDVH
+381 EIKNENECKIRDVH
-395 RASFLWPDYVIT
+395 RASFLWTDYVIT

-413 FDGKDTFSQDSP
+413 FDGDETFSQESP
-425 PKVIAITH
+425 PKIVSITH
-433 RMDAEIGEDFGV
+433 RMDAENVEDFGV
-445 SLYVPS
+445 VLYIPS
-451 KASLFDGVF
+451 KAARFNGVLN
-460 SFDGTNDFNSGR
+460 FDGTNNFNSGR

>member
-21 GNGFYDRSYVG
+21 GNGSYDRSYVG

-73 FGLPIRENLNP
+73 FGLPIRENLSP

-131 HPNTFVVYLEGEGE
+131 HPNTFVVYLEGEGA

-157 AMQSHTS
+157 AKQSHTS

-174 VLVEDIL
+174 VLVENIL

-198 DGEYPFD
+198 DGEYLFD

-211 ARQPPY
+211 ARQPP
-217 FFMTVPLEVPNIIKI
+217 FFRMEIPFEIPNIIKVE
-232 DNLRISHRVTK
+232 NLRIVHRVVK
-243 ISEYGDLLMKIVH
+243 ISDYGDLLVKM
-256 RIPIT
+256 
-261 WWGATWDGEY
+261 
-271 PFDGSIYFN
+271 
-280 ARQPPYFFMTVPLE
+280 
-294 VPNIIK
+294 
-300 IDNLRISHRVTKISE
+300 
-315 YGDLLMKIVHRIPI
+315 VHRIPI

-353 PDFRTVTYHFDTD
+353 PDFRAVTYNLDAD
-366 HAEEVL
+366 HAEGVL
-372 FEYAKISAV
+372 FEHTKISAV
-381 EIKNENKYKVRDVH
+381 EIKNENECKIRDVH
-395 RASFLWPDYVIT
+395 RASFLWTDYVIT

-413 FDGKDTFSQDSP
+413 FDGDETFSQESP
-425 PKVIAITH
+425 PKIVSITH
-433 RMDAEIGEDFGV
+433 RMDAENVEDFGV
-445 SLYVPS
+445 VLYIPS
-451 KASLFDGVF
+451 KAARFNGVLN
-460 SFDGTNDFNSGR
+460 FDGTNDFNSGR

>member
-73 FGLPIRENLNP
+73 FGLPIRENLSP

-104 RLEKMV
+104 RLEKIV

-131 HPNTFVVYLEGEGE
+131 HPNTFVVYLEGEGA

-157 AMQSHTS
+157 AKQSHTS

-174 VLVEDIL
+174 VLVENIL

-198 DGEYPFD
+198 DGEYLFD

-211 ARQPPY
+211 ARQPP
-217 FFMTVPLEVPNIIKI
+217 FFRMAIPFEIPNIIKVE
-232 DNLRISHRVTK
+232 NLRIVHRVVK
-243 ISEYGDLLMKIVH
+243 ISDYGDLLVKM
-256 RIPIT
+256 
-261 WWGATWDGEY
+261 
-271 PFDGSIYFN
+271 
-280 ARQPPYFFMTVPLE
+280 
-294 VPNIIK
+294 
-300 IDNLRISHRVTKISE
+300 
-315 YGDLLMKIVHRIPI
+315 VHRIPI

-353 PDFRTVTYHFDTD
+353 PDFRAVTYNLDAD
-366 HAEEVL
+366 HAEGVL
-372 FEYAKISAV
+372 FEHTKISAV
-381 EIKNENKYKVRDVH
+381 EIKNENECKIRDVH
-395 RASFLWPDYVIT
+395 RASFLWTDYVIT

-413 FDGKDTFSQDSP
+413 FDGDETFSQESP
-425 PKVIAITH
+425 PKIVSITH
-433 RMDAEIGEDFGV
+433 RMDAENVEDFGV
-445 SLYVPS
+445 VLYIPS
-451 KASLFDGVF
+451 KAARFNGALNFDGA
-460 SFDGTNDFNSGR
+460 NDFNSGR

>member
-73 FGLPIRENLNP
+73 FGLPIRENLSP

-157 AMQSHTS
+157 AKQSHTS

-232 DNLRISHRVTK
+232 DI
-243 ISEYGDLLMKIVH
+243 
-256 RIPIT
+256 
-261 WWGATWDGEY
+261 
-271 PFDGSIYFN
+271 
-280 ARQPPYFFMTVPLE
+280 
-294 VPNIIK
+294 
-300 IDNLRISHRVTKISE
+300 LRISHRVTKISE

-451 KASLFDGVF
+451 KASLFNGVCA
-460 SFDGTNDFNSGR
+460 FDGANDFNSGR

>member
-73 FGLPIRENLNP
+73 FGLPIRENLSP

-104 RLEKMV
+104 RLEKMM

-131 HPNTFVVYLEGEGE
+131 HPNTFVVYLEGEGA

-157 AMQSHTS
+157 AKQSHTS

-174 VLVEDIL
+174 VLVENIL

-198 DGEYPFD
+198 DGEHLFD

-211 ARQPPY
+211 ARQPP
-217 FFMTVPLEVPNIIKI
+217 FFRMAVPFEIRNIIKVE
-232 DNLRISHRVTK
+232 NLRIVHRVVK
-243 ISEYGDLLMKIVH
+243 ISDYGDLLVKM
-256 RIPIT
+256 
-261 WWGATWDGEY
+261 
-271 PFDGSIYFN
+271 
-280 ARQPPYFFMTVPLE
+280 
-294 VPNIIK
+294 
-300 IDNLRISHRVTKISE
+300 
-315 YGDLLMKIVHRIPI
+315 VHRIPI

-353 PDFRTVTYHFDTD
+353 PDFRAVTYNLDAD
-366 HAEEVL
+366 HAEGVL
-372 FEYAKISAV
+372 FEHTKISAV
-381 EIKNENKYKVRDVH
+381 EIKNENECKIRDVH
-395 RASFLWPDYVIT
+395 RASFLWTDYVIT

-413 FDGKDTFSQDSP
+413 FDGDETFSQESP
-425 PKVIAITH
+425 PKIVSITH
-433 RMDAEIGEDFGV
+433 RMDAENVEDFGV
-445 SLYVPS
+445 VLYIPS
-451 KASLFDGVF
+451 KAARFNGVLN
-460 SFDGTNDFNSGR
+460 FDGTNNFNSGR

>member
-14 RMMGYIT
+14 RMMGYLT

-73 FGLPIRENLNP
+73 FGLPIRENLSP

-104 RLEKMV
+104 RLEKIV
-110 NSVLGCDVKVVDIH
+110 NSVLGCEVKVVDIH

-157 AMQSHTS
+157 AKQSHTS

-174 VLVEDIL
+174 VLVENIL

-232 DNLRISHRVTK
+232 DNLR
-243 ISEYGDLLMKIVH
+243 M
-256 RIPIT
+256 
-261 WWGATWDGEY
+261 
-271 PFDGSIYFN
+271 
-280 ARQPPYFFMTVPLE
+280 
-294 VPNIIK
+294 
-300 IDNLRISHRVTKISE
+300 SHRVTKISE

-353 PDFRTVTYHFDTD
+353 PDFRTVTYNFDTD
-366 HAEEVL
+366 HAEEAL

-413 FDGKDTFSQDSP
+413 YDGKDTFSQESP
-425 PKVIAITH
+425 PKVTAITH

-451 KASLFDGVF
+451 KAILFDGVF

>member
-73 FGLPIRENLNP
+73 FGLPIRENLSP

-131 HPNTFVVYLEGEGE
+131 HPNTFVVYLEGEGA

-157 AMQSHTS
+157 AKQSHTS

-174 VLVEDIL
+174 VLVENIL

-198 DGEYPFD
+198 DGEYLFD

-211 ARQPPY
+211 ARQPP
-217 FFMTVPLEVPNIIKI
+217 FFRMAIPFEIPNIIKVE
-232 DNLRISHRVTK
+232 NLRIVHRVVK
-243 ISEYGDLLMKIVH
+243 ISDYGDLLVKM
-256 RIPIT
+256 
-261 WWGATWDGEY
+261 
-271 PFDGSIYFN
+271 
-280 ARQPPYFFMTVPLE
+280 
-294 VPNIIK
+294 
-300 IDNLRISHRVTKISE
+300 
-315 YGDLLMKIVHRIPI
+315 VHRIPI

-353 PDFRTVTYHFDTD
+353 PDFRAVTYNLDAD
-366 HAEEVL
+366 HAEGVL
-372 FEYAKISAV
+372 FEHTKISAV
-381 EIKNENKYKVRDVH
+381 EIKNENECKIRDVH
-395 RASFLWPDYVIT
+395 RASFLWTDYVIT

-413 FDGKDTFSQDSP
+413 FDGDETFSQESP
-425 PKVIAITH
+425 PKIVSITH
-433 RMDAEIGEDFGV
+433 RMDAENVEDFGV
-445 SLYVPS
+445 MLYIPS
-451 KASLFDGVF
+451 KAARFNGVLN
-460 SFDGTNDFNSGR
+460 FDGTNDFNSGR

>member
-32 KWIFQVM
+32 KRIFQVM

-73 FGLPIRENLNP
+73 FGLPIRENLSP

-131 HPNTFVVYLEGEGE
+131 HPNTFVVYLEGEGA

-157 AMQSHTS
+157 AKQSHTS

-174 VLVEDIL
+174 VLVENIL

-198 DGEYPFD
+198 DGEYLFD
-205 GSIYFN
+205 GSIYCN
-211 ARQPPY
+211 ARQPP
-217 FFMTVPLEVPNIIKI
+217 FFRMAIPFEIPNIIKVE
-232 DNLRISHRVTK
+232 NLRIVHRVVK
-243 ISEYGDLLMKIVH
+243 ISDYGDLLVKM
-256 RIPIT
+256 
-261 WWGATWDGEY
+261 
-271 PFDGSIYFN
+271 
-280 ARQPPYFFMTVPLE
+280 
-294 VPNIIK
+294 
-300 IDNLRISHRVTKISE
+300 
-315 YGDLLMKIVHRIPI
+315 VHRIPI

-353 PDFRTVTYHFDTD
+353 PDFRAVTYNLDAD
-366 HAEEVL
+366 HAEGVL
-372 FEYAKISAV
+372 FEHTKISAV
-381 EIKNENKYKVRDVH
+381 EIKNENECKIRDVH
-395 RASFLWPDYVIT
+395 RASFLWTDYVIT

-413 FDGKDTFSQDSP
+413 FDGDETFSQESP
-425 PKVIAITH
+425 PKIVSITH
-433 RMDAEIGEDFGV
+433 RMDAENVEDFGV
-445 SLYVPS
+445 VLYIPS
-451 KASLFDGVF
+451 KAARFNGVLN
-460 SFDGTNDFNSGR
+460 FDGTNDFNSGR

>member
-73 FGLPIRENLNP
+73 FGLPIRENLSP

-104 RLEKMV
+104 RLEKMM
-110 NSVLGCDVKVVDIH
+110 NSVLGCHVKVVDIH

-131 HPNTFVVYLEGEGE
+131 HPNTFVVYLEGEGA

-157 AMQSHTS
+157 AKQSHTS

-174 VLVEDIL
+174 ILVENIL

-198 DGEYPFD
+198 DGEHLFD

-211 ARQPPY
+211 ARQPP
-217 FFMTVPLEVPNIIKI
+217 FFRMAVPFEIPNIIKVE
-232 DNLRISHRVTK
+232 NLRIVHRVVK
-243 ISEYGDLLMKIVH
+243 ISDYGDLLVKM
-256 RIPIT
+256 
-261 WWGATWDGEY
+261 
-271 PFDGSIYFN
+271 
-280 ARQPPYFFMTVPLE
+280 
-294 VPNIIK
+294 
-300 IDNLRISHRVTKISE
+300 
-315 YGDLLMKIVHRIPI
+315 VHRIPI

-353 PDFRTVTYHFDTD
+353 PDFRAVTYNLDAD
-366 HAEEVL
+366 HAEGVL
-372 FEYAKISAV
+372 FEHTKISAV
-381 EIKNENKYKVRDVH
+381 EIKNENECKIRDVH
-395 RASFLWPDYVIT
+395 RASFLWTDYVIT

-413 FDGKDTFSQDSP
+413 FDGDETFSQESP
-425 PKVIAITH
+425 PKIVSITH
-433 RMDAEIGEDFGV
+433 RMDAENVEDFGV
-445 SLYVPS
+445 VLYIPS
-451 KASLFDGVF
+451 KAARFNGVLN
-460 SFDGTNDFNSGR
+460 FDGTNNFNSGR